1 MAKKKSPHVARMPLD
16 PDRPM
21 LEQLEEE
28 AAKDGQAL
36 GWLQKNVYDHPE
48 RLSILTPIRL
58 PHSAETS
65 GSQQA

>member
-1 MAKKKSPHVARMPLD
+1 MAKLPHIATMRLD
-16 PDRPM
+16 ANRPM

-36 GWLQKNVYDHPE
+36 EWLQKNVYDHPE

-58 PHSAETS
+58 PHSTEPS